1 MAVSKKQKEET
12 VIKYGG
18 SIKNTGATE
27 AQIALLTQRI
37 NEITKHLQDH
47 TKDHSSRRSLLKLVG
62 QRKRLLTYLTG
73 RDIERYRSLINEL
86 GIRK

>member
-1 MAVSKKQKEET
+1 MAITKEQKADL
-12 VIKYGG
+12 VVKHGG
-18 SIKNTGATE
+18 TARNSGATE
-27 AQIALLTQRI
+27 AQIALLTLRI

-62 QRKRLLTYLTG
+62 QRKRLLTYLTA
-73 RDIERYRSLINEL
+73 RDIEKYRSLIVEL